1 MNGETYSFAEVVGN
15 NCPIK
20 QCGDAQLSPVF
31 KMVLYLKDEASLH
44 MDEAFK
50 VIYYSSVRGE
60 EVKDCKF
67 FGFEP
72 CNLYQEE
79 EQREKIKQYLHMLCQ
94 FNVYMDLGIEGT
106 YNGNLKENIF
116 TLCDGQMID
125 LPDDKNAQDNVE
137 MK

>member
-1 MNGETYSFAEVVGN
+1 
-15 NCPIK
+15 
-20 QCGDAQLSPVF
+20 
-31 KMVLYLKDEASLH
+31 

-50 VIYYSSVRGE
+50 IIYYSSVRGD

-67 FGFEP
+67 FGFDP

-106 YNGNLKENIF
+106 YNSNLKENIF

-125 LPDDKNAQDNVE
+125 LPDDKAPDNVE
-137 MK
+137 MKWFN